1 MTYEYIIVYNLTDD
15 SIIKEFR
22 SSDVY
27 GATYEDSKRV
37 KLEIY
42 DQKNKR
48 TGTVGF
54 ELKQPMG
61 NKLTNEIKSIC
72 KIYRPV
78 YGFDYKIVDGM
89 ESFIQKQSGAKWLLV
104 IKLSESDS

>member
-1 MTYEYIIVYNLTDD
+1 MIKK
-15 SIIKEFR
+15 IKEP
-22 SSDVY
+22 
-27 GATYEDSKRV
+27 AQ
-37 KLEIY
+37 L
-42 DQKNKR
+42 
-48 TGTVGF
+48 GF

-89 ESFIQKQSGAKWLLV
+89 ESFIQKQSGAK
-104 IKLSESDS
+104 